1 MVKGGVDGMMEK
13 KEINIAIGTNIK
25 QAREQR
31 GMTQERLS
39 EMMGIGVKSLSAIER
54 GVVGISLTQLK
65 NVCTILGVSSDRLI
79 FGPSQNGNVN
89 DLTKRLERLT
99 PAQYAIADAI
109 LAKLIEAFQLN
120 V

>member
-1 MVKGGVDGMMEK
+1 MVKGGVDDMMEK

-65 NVCTILGVSSDRLI
+65 NVCEMLGESSDALI
-79 FGPSQNGNVN
+79 FGNSSNV
-89 DLTKRLERLT
+89 DARDMTRRLERLT
-99 PAQYAIADAI
+99 PEQYHIADSI
-109 LAKLIEAFQLN
+109 MTKLLEAFRL
-120 V
+120 